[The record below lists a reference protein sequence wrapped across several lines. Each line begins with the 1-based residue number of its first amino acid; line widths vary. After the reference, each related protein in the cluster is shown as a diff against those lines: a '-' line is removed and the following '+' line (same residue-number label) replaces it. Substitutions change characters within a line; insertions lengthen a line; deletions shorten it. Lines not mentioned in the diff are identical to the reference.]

1 MTSRLR
7 LVHLTVVGKDL
18 APATIEFGDRLT
30 VIHGPSDTGK
40 SHVFDLIRYMF
51 GLAQTIDVP
60 DEGKGYQ
67 YVHLGLAVN
76 DRSTI
81 TLIRD
86 LAGGKIGLVE
96 GDVRELAS
104 EAASEYL
111 QPKHI
116 SKDPNSVSRRLLSL
130 IGLDEQRVRK
140 NQNNETR
147 MLEWRDVVRLAAV
160 DEDEISAKRSPIES
174 GQYASR
180 SVEAAIFR
188 LFIQGSDDSGLV
200 PIPKAAE
207 LKKISATKVEV
218 LDQLIANLEQE
229 LVDSPPVDQLR
240 EHLTRLNSSLAAAS
254 ESLDDVSAARDELLV
269 QRSKN
274 INTMAE
280 LRKRHDELVS
290 LRSRFGLLRAQYDS
304 DVSRLDMLAQV
315 TDILAEGEGEDC
327 PFCGSR
333 PEHQHWPELRD
344 NETDTPTFAIAIA
357 SEQSKVLALRADLNQ
372 AIRDIQGEQREI
384 EVRQN
389 SLAAENNILT
399 SEIRRL
405 DTEIR
410 DPGGNLALLLETRSQ
425 VEQQIYI
432 HSRLTDLLGLRVSA
446 GRVEK
451 PETSTEVPINANDL
465 RHFGNAA
472 EEILRLWSFSRGS
485 EVHYSESER
494 DLVVDQRPRKR
505 RGQGVRSILH
515 ALFNVAL
522 AEYCLRRDYRHPG
535 FVILD
540 SPIVSYRQAG
550 DPELTGEDETISA
563 NVVDAFYGYLQNE
576 FGGQSLILEN
586 KSPVSP
592 LPAGSREY
600 FFGGPVANVER
611 AGFYPALKA

>member
-188 LFIQGSDDSGLV
+188 LFIQGSYDSGLV

-425 VEQQIYI
+425 VEQQIYMVT
-432 HSRLTDLLGLRVSA
+432 SRS
-446 GRVEK
+446 
-451 PETSTEVPINANDL
+451 
-465 RHFGNAA
+465 
-472 EEILRLWSFSRGS
+472 
-485 EVHYSESER
+485 
-494 DLVVDQRPRKR
+494 VV
-505 RGQGVRSILH
+505 
-515 ALFNVAL
+515 
-522 AEYCLRRDYRHPG
+522 
-535 FVILD
+535 
-540 SPIVSYRQAG
+540 
-550 DPELTGEDETISA
+550 
-563 NVVDAFYGYLQNE
+563 YL
-576 FGGQSLILEN
+576 
-586 KSPVSP
+586 
-592 LPAGSREY
+592 
-600 FFGGPVANVER
+600 
-611 AGFYPALKA
+611 